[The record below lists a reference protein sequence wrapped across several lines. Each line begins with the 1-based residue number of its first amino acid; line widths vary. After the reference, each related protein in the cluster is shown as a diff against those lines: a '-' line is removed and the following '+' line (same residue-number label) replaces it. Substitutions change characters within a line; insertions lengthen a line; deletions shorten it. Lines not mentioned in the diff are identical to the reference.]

1 MRSRGLIGVVGA
13 LLLAGCA
20 STGDAQGLGALP
32 PVPDAQGKS
41 MLVSI
46 EYATPDLI
54 ETLANGVLSRRQLGH
69 TAWPYVA
76 WPVIHDGGCDIYA
89 QSPQAVGDRAHSHA
103 VGYALTWCL
112 ASSSGRWYRI

>member
-1 MRSRGLIGVVGA
+1 MRSWGLIGALGA

-20 STGDAQGLGALP
+20 STGQGLGALP
-32 PVPDAQGKS
+32 PVPEAQGKS

-54 ETLANGVLSRRQLGH
+54 ETLANGTLSRRQLGKA
-69 TAWPYVA
+69 AWPYVA

-89 QSPQAVGDRAHSHA
+89 QSPRAVGDRAHSHA

-112 ASSSGRWYRI
+112 ASSSGRWHRI